1 MFYKTMP
8 VPFRIL
14 RRSKKKKDKVDEVI
28 DASTLNILVSLVYH
42 FYRWSFGVLL
52 YEIFTIGKPITKVIV
67 KLGPSTSRM
76 AFKIEK
82 KTI

>member
-1 MFYKTMP
+1 MFYKTMR

-14 RRSKKKKDKVDEVI
+14 KRAKEKKDKVDEEI
-28 DASTLNILVSLVYH
+28 DASTLNILFSLVYY

-67 KLGPSTSRM
+67 KLRPSTSRM

-82 KTI
+82 TI